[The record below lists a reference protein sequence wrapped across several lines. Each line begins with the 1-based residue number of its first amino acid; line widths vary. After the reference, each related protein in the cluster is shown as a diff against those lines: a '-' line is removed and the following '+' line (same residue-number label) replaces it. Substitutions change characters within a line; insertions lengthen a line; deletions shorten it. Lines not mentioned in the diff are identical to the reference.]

1 MIFTQMSLPAR
12 LAQSGQFRSLEGSS
26 TTAEVPPKNDDD
38 SREEVGCFIN
48 DSCESDNPPR
58 PPSDGG
64 YLGPGIGMVLFGVSV
79 YAVLYHGEKGSWV
92 YLYCI
97 LTCFCRHSRIQLVH
111 VVIINFILVCNYIL
125 CMHL

>member
-1 MIFTQMSLPAR
+1 MSPPAR
-12 LAQSGQFRSLEGSS
+12 PAQSGQFRSLEGSL

-38 SREEVGCFIN
+38 SREEVIKGCFAN

-58 PPSDGG
+58 SPSDGG
-64 YLGPGIGMVLFGVSV
+64 YLSPGIGMVLFGVSV
-79 YAVLYHGEKGSWV
+79 HPVISWPKGRWV

-97 LTCFCRHSRIQLVH
+97 LTCFRGHSRIQLVH
-111 VVIINFILVCNYIL
+111 STVTINFMLVCNYIL